1 MPADINIQPTLHTNQ
16 RNRLRLRCTFG
27 RNVKQKPTKTDSK
40 KRKLLDKTCAKRYS
54 WTYGYVR
61 PNFVA
66 NSEQSVGGGHRPL
79 AYLHGAAVDH
89 KQTQIFSSTRHCR
102 KGLFASKRSTSR
114 FVTRKKQFASYFVA
128 AYARVRDFL
137 QINFCQAAG

>member
-1 MPADINIQPTLHTNQ
+1 MPAYINIQPTLHTNQ
-16 RNRLRLRCTFG
+16 RNRLRLRCTSG
-27 RNVKQKPTKTDSK
+27 RNVKQNPTKTDSE

-54 WTYGYVR
+54 CTMAMCAQISLQIR
-61 PNFVA
+61 SN
-66 NSEQSVGGGHRPL
+66 PL
-79 AYLHGAAVDH
+79 AEDTARWLICTEQPSTTSKHKSFLPHGTAV
-89 KQTQIFSSTRHCR
+89 